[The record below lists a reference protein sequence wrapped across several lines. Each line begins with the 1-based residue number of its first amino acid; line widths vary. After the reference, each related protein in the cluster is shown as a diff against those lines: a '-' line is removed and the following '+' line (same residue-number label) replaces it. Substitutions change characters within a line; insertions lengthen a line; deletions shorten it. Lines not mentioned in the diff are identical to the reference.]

1 MNNTYF
7 ILEEIWNRCFVGERQ
22 NLVFDS
28 LNLLS
33 AHGIKIRTDDGE
45 LKQIT
50 ISKPT
55 SAENAFVLGLRYL
68 KKDATYTEDHF
79 VCRKDQP
86 SVLEPIERYYQGKLE
101 CKFQEY
107 KGTHKQQIDPTL
119 VALLNGNTTQ
129 VNTISYFI
137 GEK

>member
-7 ILEEIWNRCFVGERQ
+7 TVEEIWNKCLAGERQ
-22 NLVFDS
+22 DLVSAS

-33 AHGIKIRTDDGE
+33 AHDIKIRTDDGE

-55 SAENAFVLGLRYL
+55 SAANTFVLGLRYL

-86 SVLEPIERYYQGKLE
+86 SALEPIERYYQGKLE
-101 CKFQEY
+101 HKLQEY
-107 KGTHKQQIDPTL
+107 KGAHKQQIDPAL
-119 VALLNGNTTQ
+119 VALLNSNTTQ
-129 VNTISYFI
+129 VNTISYLI

>member
-1 MNNTYF
+1 MNNTYSS
-7 ILEEIWNRCFVGERQ
+7 LEEIWNRYLAGERQ
-22 NLVFDS
+22 NLMSAS

-33 AHGIKIRTDDGE
+33 AHGIQMRTNDGE

-55 SAENAFVLGLRYL
+55 SVKNTFVLGLRYL
-68 KKDATYTEDHF
+68 KKDASYSEDHF
-79 VCRKDQP
+79 VCQKDQP
-86 SVLEPIERYYQGKLE
+86 SALEPIERYYQGKLE
-101 CKFQEY
+101 RKYQEY
-107 KGTHKQQIDPTL
+107 KGTHKQPSDPAL
-119 VALLNGNTTQ
+119 AALLNSNTTE